1 MRELEKERLAKKD
14 MELETRLE
22 TRLGSENPETKLRKV
37 EDIRRLDIRNWRTRL
52 EARDPQGAGH
62 KVDTKLDTGINGARN
77 EARDKAVT
85 IGPRLTTSP
94 SNLVRLR
101 QTDNCNSHGREL
113 NIQAVSEVKSW
124 LDYKLPAEFAHLHQ
138 VQHCCNLRSLFPQGW
153 PLSTPGEQCR
163 TQVPT
168 SAGSGD
174 LLPKLG
180 EESAPPLVQDQRAAP
195 HRSWQCYTVLVIVE
209 TKPLWCSVMLTSFSL
224 EVLATKPA
232 IKFLEHSPTTAS
244 QSTAVALF
252 QSPTSP
258 LEAIRRWLC
267 LPKQGFGSF
276 SQGNRHLL
284 AGLSCSCS
292 MYIKASKNGTSDLSP
307 NTRGAQVWRGTK
319 HRPC

>member
-232 IKFLEHSPTTAS
+232 TKFLEHSPTTAS
-244 QSTAVALF
+244 KPTAVALF

-276 SQGNRHLL
+276 SLGNRHLL
-284 AGLSCSCS
+284 TGWYLLLS
-292 MYIKASKNGTSDLSP
+292 A
-307 NTRGAQVWRGTK
+307 
-319 HRPC
+319 